1 MSYTDTETGAVQFTD
16 LMDVKEW
23 RDLGHIKTY
32 AFDITDTDI
41 KKLNEQLRKDPDVEG
56 DIIDEWLERMVGL

>member
-1 MSYTDTETGAVQFTD
+1 MSYKDEETGAVQFTD

-23 RDLGHIKTY
+23 RDVGHIKTY

-41 KKLNEQLRKDPDVEG
+41 KELNEKLRKEPDIG
-56 DIIDEWLERMVGL
+56 CDIVDDWLEEALGL

>member
-1 MSYTDTETGAVQFTD
+1 MSYTDTDTGAVQFTD

-41 KKLNEQLRKDPDVEG
+41 KKLNKQLRKDPDVEG